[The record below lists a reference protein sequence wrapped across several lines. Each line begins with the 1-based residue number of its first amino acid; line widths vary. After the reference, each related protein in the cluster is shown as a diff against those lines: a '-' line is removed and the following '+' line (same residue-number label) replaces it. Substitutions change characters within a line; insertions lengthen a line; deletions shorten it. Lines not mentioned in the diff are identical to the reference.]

1 MVLVK
6 YAETASDVF
15 ESHDIELKMGV
26 PVTVGRDPSSDI
38 VCQNIRVSAHHCTI
52 LLDSNG
58 LCVNSIGRN
67 GTFYWYPE
75 GSHGEGTKRIDGK
88 FDNLWDCEDDP
99 VFTLSYVEPDQHE
112 SFQHKDATTYPQLRF
127 SDDESGK
134 GLHLSRILTKKRK
147 FYSISDAAISSRDTE
162 ISTLNAM
169 YSRLA
174 HEKKQLEEANAS
186 LRKRIEASD
195 SSLAKQIEEA
205 KGFHR
210 LLKEGAR
217 KRIAEEESALEK
229 EIQEATSSQQL
240 LKETNASLQSDNH
253 SLTTQLSDLARSI
266 KSIEEKYEAI
276 IASLCEEKKETRKFL
291 MCALQY
297 GTVNSEKEPCNDT
310 DEEESPQREDY
321 GTERMS
327 CDDGMC
333 HDGDETQAPDPDAT
347 QLDS

>member
-99 VFTLSYVEPDQHE
+99 VFTLSYVEPDQHG

-147 FYSISDAAISSRDTE
+147 FDSISNAAISSRDTE

-186 LRKRIEASD
+186 LRKRIETSD

-205 KGFHR
+205 
-210 LLKEGAR
+210 
-217 KRIAEEESALEK
+217 ESALEK
-229 EIQEATSSQQL
+229 QIEEATSSQQL
-240 LKETNASLQSDNH
+240 LKEANASLQSDNH

-266 KSIEEKYEAI
+266 KSIEEKYEAT

-297 GTVNSEKEPCNDT
+297 STVDSEKEPCSDT
-310 DEEESPQREDY
+310 DEEESPQREDH
-321 GTERMS
+321 GTERMG
-327 CDDGMC
+327 CDDGMG
-333 HDGDETQAPDPDAT
+333 HDDETQAPDPDAT
-347 QLDS
+347 QLDR

>member
-1 MVLVK
+1 M
-6 YAETASDVF
+6 T
-15 ESHDIELKMGV
+15 
-26 PVTVGRDPSSDI
+26 
-38 VCQNIRVSAHHCTI
+38 
-52 LLDSNG
+52 
-58 LCVNSIGRN
+58 SIGRN
-67 GTFYWYPE
+67 GTFYWYRE
-75 GSHGEGTKRIDGK
+75 GSLDEGKKRIDGK
-88 FDNLWDCEDDP
+88 LDNLWDSEDDP
-99 VFTLSYVEPDQHE
+99 VFTLSYVEYG
-112 SFQHKDATTYPQLRF
+112 SIYPRLTL
-127 SDDESGK
+127 SDDGSGN
-134 GLHLSRILTKKRK
+134 GLHMSRIVTKKRK
-147 FYSISDAAISSRDTE
+147 FHSISDAAISSRDTE

-169 YSRLA
+169 NSRLF

-186 LRKRIEASD
+186 LRKRSEVSE
-195 SSLAKQIEEA
+195 SSLEKQIEEA

-253 SLTTQLSDLARSI
+253 SLTTQISDLARSI